1 MILLRLV
8 GSSCT
13 LPEEVADV
21 QQDEVERPGNSKE
34 IGKTRQLWV
43 KIEIIASPWLVSPLI
58 SDIWT
63 VTSTILSSDLKE
75 NS

>member
-13 LPEEVADV
+13 LPEEVVDV
-21 QQDEVERPGNSKE
+21 QQDEVERPGSSKE
-34 IGKTRQLWV
+34 IGMAKQLWV

-58 SDIWT
+58 SDI
-63 VTSTILSSDLKE
+63 
-75 NS
+75 